1 MKETTITLP
10 MGKADLQEAA
20 TAVIEQ
26 LATAPPDTGSMS
38 QEQSISYNMGLSILL
53 RVCAP
58 LLYKHKVSPF
68 KKILI
73 MIQLTKQSSDSEIKA
88 YFIQVLNLSRSKE
101 EFPVNL
107 DEVWPLVFK
116 FRSDA
121 VRALSKNNLFVKDID
136 YQVLSTNAQKS
147 GVFPQNAQKSEV
159 FAKNGKKSGN
169 TQEEGK
175 SVMGRPQNTYM
186 LSVPCLEFFI
196 ARRVR
201 PVFEVYRQVFH
212 KVAGGGISL
221 GNQVFQSVHM
231 SLEETLAPL
240 ARYNAMIEDRF
251 DIVRGVLINAGI
263 EDGDANNPSSLAY
276 TANACRID
284 YQAYRNC
291 INKLV
296 YVETAFKLEGATAF
310 SPYGK

>member
-1 MKETTITLP
+1 
-10 MGKADLQEAA
+10 
-20 TAVIEQ
+20 
-26 LATAPPDTGSMS
+26 
-38 QEQSISYNMGLSILL
+38 
-53 RVCAP
+53 
-58 LLYKHKVSPF
+58 
-68 KKILI
+68 

-147 GVFPQNAQKSEV
+147 GVFSQNAQKSGV
-159 FAKNGKKSGN
+159 STKNGKKSGS
-169 TQEEGK
+169 TQDEGK

-221 GNQVFQSVHM
+221 GNQVFQSVPM

-240 ARYNAMIEDRF
+240 ARYNAMIEDHF
-251 DIVRGVLINAGI
+251 DIVRGALTNAGI
-263 EDGDANNPSSLAY
+263 DDGGVNERGSLTYA
-276 TANACRID
+276 ANACRAE
-284 YQAYRNC
+284 YKAYRNC
-291 INKLV
+291 ISQLV
-296 YVETAFKLEGATAF
+296 YVETAFKLEGPTAF
-310 SPYGK
+310 SLYDY

>member
-1 MKETTITLP
+1 
-10 MGKADLQEAA
+10 
-20 TAVIEQ
+20 
-26 LATAPPDTGSMS
+26 
-38 QEQSISYNMGLSILL
+38 
-53 RVCAP
+53 
-58 LLYKHKVSPF
+58 
-68 KKILI
+68 

-147 GVFPQNAQKSEV
+147 GVFSKNAQKSGV
-159 FAKNGKKSGN
+159 STKNGKKSGS
-169 TQEEGK
+169 TQDEGK

-221 GNQVFQSVHM
+221 GNQVFQSVPM

-251 DIVRGVLINAGI
+251 DIVRGALTNAGI
-263 EDGDANNPSSLAY
+263 DDGGVNERGSLTYA
-276 TANACRID
+276 ANACRAE
-284 YQAYRNC
+284 YKAYRNC
-291 INKLV
+291 ISQLV
-296 YVETAFKLEGATAF
+296 YVETAFKLEGPTAF
-310 SPYGK
+310 SLYDY

>member
-1 MKETTITLP
+1 MVNNK
-10 MGKADLQEAA
+10 
-20 TAVIEQ
+20 
-26 LATAPPDTGSMS
+26 
-38 QEQSISYNMGLSILL
+38 
-53 RVCAP
+53 
-58 LLYKHKVSPF
+58 F
-68 KKILI
+68 
-73 MIQLTKQSSDSEIKA
+73 QLTKQSSDSEIKA

-121 VRALSKNNLFVKDID
+121 VRALAKSNLFVKDID

-147 GVFPQNAQKSEV
+147 EVLFPNAQKSGV
-159 FAKNGKKSGN
+159 FAQNGKNPDGA
-169 TQEEGK
+169 QGDGK
-175 SVMGRPQNTYM
+175 NVGGRPQNTYM

-221 GNQVFQSVHM
+221 GNQVFQSVPM
-231 SLEETLAPL
+231 SLEDTLAPL
-240 ARYNAMIEDRF
+240 ARYNTMIEDRF
-251 DIVRGVLINAGI
+251 EIVRGTLSNAGI
-263 EDGDANNPSSLAY
+263 EDGDVREEGSLSNILNKSRAY
-276 TANACRID
+276 
-284 YQAYRNC
+284 YHAYRDC

-296 YVETAFKLEGATAF
+296 YVETAFKLEGPEAF
-310 SPYGK
+310 SLYDKE

>member
-1 MKETTITLP
+1 
-10 MGKADLQEAA
+10 
-20 TAVIEQ
+20 
-26 LATAPPDTGSMS
+26 
-38 QEQSISYNMGLSILL
+38 
-53 RVCAP
+53 
-58 LLYKHKVSPF
+58 
-68 KKILI
+68 

-107 DEVWPLVFK
+107 DDVWPLVFN

-147 GVFPQNAQKSEV
+147 GVFPQNAQKSGV
-159 FAKNGKKSGN
+159 SAKNGKKSDN
-169 TQEEGK
+169 KQDEGK

-221 GNQVFQSVHM
+221 GNQVFQSVPM

-251 DIVRGVLINAGI
+251 DIVRGALTNAGI
-263 EDGDANNPSSLAY
+263 EDGGVNERGSLTYA
-276 TANACRID
+276 ANACRAE
-284 YQAYRNC
+284 YKAYRNC
-291 INKLV
+291 ISQLV
-296 YVETAFKLEGATAF
+296 YVETAFKLEGPTAF
-310 SPYGK
+310 SLYDY

>member
-1 MKETTITLP
+1 
-10 MGKADLQEAA
+10 
-20 TAVIEQ
+20 
-26 LATAPPDTGSMS
+26 
-38 QEQSISYNMGLSILL
+38 
-53 RVCAP
+53 
-58 LLYKHKVSPF
+58 
-68 KKILI
+68 

-147 GVFPQNAQKSEV
+147 GVFPQNAQKSGL
-159 FAKNGKKSGN
+159 FAKNGKKSDN
-169 TQEEGK
+169 KQDEGK

-221 GNQVFQSVHM
+221 GNQVFQSVPM

-251 DIVRGVLINAGI
+251 DIVRGVLTNAGI
-263 EDGDANNPSSLAY
+263 EDGGVNEHGSLTYA
-276 TANACRID
+276 ANACRAE
-284 YQAYRNC
+284 YKAYRNC
-291 INKLV
+291 ISQLV
-296 YVETAFKLEGATAF
+296 YVETAFKLEGPTAF
-310 SPYGK
+310 SLYDY